1 MPQYKSTWEE
11 IVNSIIPSQQ
21 LAAKVSVKQQPL
33 GTPQP
38 ADDALTQQLR
48 EAMKEDEWFRDHK
61 KELIIRED
69 LAWKEDKLYVP
80 ASQRTRNLQRSH
92 DVKPAGHFGF
102 VKTLHLPGRQ
112 FWWPKMKKDD
122 M

>member
-21 LAAKVSVKQQPL
+21 LAVKVSVMRGLL
-33 GTPQP
+33 GTPQL

-61 KELIIRED
+61 SKLMIRED
-69 LAWKEDKLYVP
+69 LAWKEDKLYV
-80 ASQRTRNLQRSH
+80 SVNQRTQILQRSH
-92 DVKPAGHFGF
+92 NVKPAGHF
-102 VKTLHLPGRQ
+102 
-112 FWWPKMKKDD
+112 
-122 M
+122 